1 MLMGEKRTKARGKAP
16 VMALVGGA
24 AVIGGGAFATAVVQH
39 VPTVRPGVILAEK
52 NLAGMTKDQAVKE
65 VQAWFSAAGSQ
76 KLNLVSEY
84 LTQQPGDVTPEDL
97 GAKLDLDATLKQVPF
112 EDFWS
117 HYSRRLTGGSSASLK
132 VEPVLVFDQK
142 KIEELGDFIEENM
155 KAGSPARAK
164 WEGGRVKRTPEVP
177 GMKLDLP
184 KLSDAIF
191 HASLSGEETEIPMVL
206 APKKIP
212 DAELEKITEVI
223 SSYSTRFN
231 NGQVDRSSNI
241 RLAASVL
248 DGRILLPGESFSFN
262 RWVGRRTAAGGFK
275 TAGVLVNGRKEYDIG
290 GGICQV
296 STTLYNA
303 AVFADMKITARSPH
317 SRPVPYVPIGRDA
330 AVSYPNPDLAFTNV
344 LDTPIAI
351 SAEVGRGVIEFKI
364 LGQKEEQIEI
374 KIVQGGVSTS
384 DNGVKYVEDSSLGYG
399 VEKVIES
406 GSSRKN
412 MTTYKITMR
421 NGREV
426 KRETLSS
433 SFYRGT
439 PRIIARNSKAKPATS
454 PTEGSAV
461 GSQGSGGSGSSSSPG
476 EETPPDL

>member
-1 MLMGEKRTKARGKAP
+1 M
-16 VMALVGGA
+16 
-24 AVIGGGAFATAVVQH
+24 GGGAFATAVFQH
-39 VPTVRPGVILAEK
+39 VPTARPGVLLTEK
-52 NLAGMTKDQAVKE
+52 NLVGMTRQQAVKE
-65 VQAWFSAAGSQ
+65 LEAWFSSTKSQ

-84 LTQQPGDVTPEDL
+84 LTEQPGDVTPEDL
-97 GAKLDLDATLKQVPF
+97 GATLDVDATLKQVPF

-117 HYSRRLTGGSSASLK
+117 HYSRRLTGAASATIE
-132 VEPVLVFDQK
+132 VEPILSFSQE

-164 WEGGRVKRTPEVP
+164 WVGGMVKLTPEVP

-191 HASLSGEETEIPMVL
+191 HASLTGKETEIPMVL
-206 APKKIP
+206 APKKVP
-212 DAELEKITEVI
+212 DSELEKITEVI

-330 AVSYPNPDLAFTNV
+330 AVSYPQPDLGFTNV

-384 DNGVKYVEDSSLGYG
+384 DNGIKYVEDSSLGYG

-439 PRIIARNSKAKPATS
+439 PRIIARNSKAKP
-454 PTEGSAV
+454 PTAPGGEAS
-461 GSQGSGGSGSSSSPG
+461 GSQGSGGSGSSSFPG
-476 EETPPDL
+476 VQTPPDL